1 MGLFDNIKNVLK
13 NGVNSLFSNEEEKQN
28 KIEKEE
34 KRRNKIRKIINQK
47 ANDKEMFI
55 SILRKL
61 NKKYQ
66 DEYVDLY
73 NDYKQKSESIFGI
86 IYTKEKNQLEE
97 KLEENLYLQ
106 YELYEYVNEF
116 INFFDEDDYLPNEAF
131 GIFDSI
137 VLGGALTDDK
147 KSDLEDLIYDK
158 YGSQICD
165 LKNVENMELKI
176 NILKKDLEYLI
187 PSNVKKSKKPLGDPI
202 SSQVISECP
211 RCKSFINGKVS
222 FCPHC
227 GYQID
232 RSIRNNSPK
241 EEESGTSKLK
251 IKRERFI
258 GEEEIN
264 DYWLTVK
271 INKKEYDL
279 DVEQSISVE
288 LDKGDYTTTFIG
300 PEEKHDLEY
309 SLHLK
314 KDTYLEVVLMKD
326 CVSVKKIDI

>member
-241 EEESGTSKLK
+241 EEESGTS
-251 IKRERFI
+251 I
-258 GEEEIN
+258 
-264 DYWLTVK
+264 
-271 INKKEYDL
+271 
-279 DVEQSISVE
+279 
-288 LDKGDYTTTFIG
+288 
-300 PEEKHDLEY
+300 
-309 SLHLK
+309 
-314 KDTYLEVVLMKD
+314 
-326 CVSVKKIDI
+326 

>member
-13 NGVNSLFSNEEEKQN
+13 NGVNSLFSNEEEQQK

-34 KRRNKIRKIINQK
+34 KRRNKIRKIINQR

-66 DEYVDLY
+66 DEYIDLY

-176 NILKKDLEYLI
+176 NILKKDMEYLI
-187 PSNVKKSKKPLGDPI
+187 PSNVKKSKKSLGDPI
-202 SSQVISECP
+202 SSQVITECP
-211 RCKSFINGKVS
+211 RCNSFINGKVS

-264 DYWLTVK
+264 DFWLTVK

-288 LDKGDYTTTFIG
+288 LDKGDYTITFIG
-300 PEEKHDLEY
+300 PEEKHDLKY